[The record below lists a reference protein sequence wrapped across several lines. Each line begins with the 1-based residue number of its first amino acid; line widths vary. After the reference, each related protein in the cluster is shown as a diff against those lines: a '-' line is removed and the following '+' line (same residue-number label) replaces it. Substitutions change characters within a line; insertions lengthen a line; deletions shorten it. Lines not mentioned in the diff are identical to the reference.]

1 MTEKTARITINTYY
15 ENLQHAKTT
24 RERYQWLN
32 RAIAILNDFP
42 ALGEYF
48 TTCDTYSVAGRLR
61 RTPDFEDFDLFSVP
75 RFNDGI
81 DRETEKTF
89 KKIEGLYFIG
99 EVTMNPLT
107 KEILYWVKIGYS
119 SNLMVVLKCIIINF
133 SELAVLIEPQA
144 TKSGSALM
152 NKPILICAIRDL
164 VILTKSLF
172 LSGPVP
178 KNTSKI
184 LSKKLHHTY

>member
-1 MTEKTARITINTYY
+1 MTEKIARITINTYY

-24 RERYQWLN
+24 NERYKWLN
-32 RAIAILNDFP
+32 RAIAILNNFP

-48 TTCDTYSVAGRLR
+48 TICDTYMVAGRLR
-61 RTPDFEDFDLFSVP
+61 RAPNFEDFDLFSVP

-99 EVTMNPLT
+99 EVTVNPIT

-119 SNLMVVLKCIIINF
+119 SNLSSRIRNYDTHCPTTWRIDFCSDGSLEMYYHKLLGACCIDRAAGNEEWFRVNEQTYFEMCEQGF
-133 SELAVLIEPQA
+133 SYF
-144 TKSGSALM
+144 
-152 NKPILICAIRDL
+152 D
-164 VILTKSLF
+164 
-172 LSGPVP
+172 
-178 KNTSKI
+178 
-184 LSKKLHHTY
+184 